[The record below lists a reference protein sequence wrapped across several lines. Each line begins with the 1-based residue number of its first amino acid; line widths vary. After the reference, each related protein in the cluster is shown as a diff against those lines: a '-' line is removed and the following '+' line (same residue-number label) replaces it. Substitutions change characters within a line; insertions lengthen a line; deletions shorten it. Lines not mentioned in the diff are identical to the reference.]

1 MLRGKS
7 VYENKNGRIWISTEN
22 RYLNVG
28 GASKGVQMVDTEGNT
43 VKFFKSNSEAARY
56 LNISRGT
63 VYNRIKSSQV
73 FIFQNKDV
81 YLKT

>member
-1 MLRGKS
+1 MLREKS

-22 RYLNVG
+22 RYLNEGV
-28 GASKGVQMVDTEGNT
+28 SKGVQMVDTEGNT
-43 VKFFKSNSEAARY
+43 VKIFKSNSEAARY
-56 LNISRGT
+56 LNISRVT

>member
-1 MLRGKS
+1 M
-7 VYENKNGRIWISTEN
+7 YENKNGRIWISTEN
-22 RYLNVG
+22 RYLNEGV
-28 GASKGVQMVDTEGNT
+28 SKGVQMVDTEGNT
-43 VKFFKSNSEAARY
+43 VKIFKSNSEAARY